1 MPPRQGFHVARA
13 LRSAALGLVLGG
25 GLGLAVVVLLPAGP
39 RPAPRLAV
47 AAATQGT
54 EAAQEAEAQAMQAD
68 LAVLA
73 ERRLLMPVQ
82 GVAPAELRDTFNEG
96 REAGAR
102 PHEALDVMAP
112 RGTPVFAVDEGRL
125 VKLFTSVPGG
135 LTIYQFDPSGR
146 YAYYYAHLDRYAD
159 GLREGMA
166 LQRGQL
172 VGYVGSTG
180 NANPDAPHLHF
191 AIFRLGPERQWWK
204 GTAVNPYPLLAK
216 AQRP

>member
-1 MPPRQGFHVARA
+1 MPPRRGFQVARA

-25 GLGLAVVVLLPAGP
+25 GLGLAVVLLPAGP

-47 AAATQGT
+47 AAAAQGT

-82 GVAPAELRDTFNEG
+82 GVAPAELRDTFGDG
-96 REAGAR
+96 RDAGAR

-112 RGTPVFAVDEGRL
+112 RGTPVLAVDEGRL

-159 GLREGMA
+159 GLREGMT